1 MRILGIDPGTAI
13 LGWGVIDTDGD
24 DVSLVSYGALTTPAK
39 TPLCERLETLY
50 NGLAH
55 VLAEYRPDAAA
66 VEELF
71 FSKNVTT
78 ALAVGHAR
86 GITLLALQQAHVR
99 VFEYKPMAVKQ
110 AVVGYGH
117 ADKAQVQDLVRMT
130 LDLDHTPQPDDA
142 ADALAVAICHAYS
155 APMLARIE
163 EQTDVTTL

>member
-13 LGWGVIDTDGD
+13 MGWGVIDADSGD
-24 DVSLVSYGALTTPAK
+24 VGLVSYGALTTPAK
-39 TPLCERLETLY
+39 TPLPQRLELLY

-55 VLAEYRPDAAA
+55 VLAAYRPDAAA

-86 GITLLALQQAHVR
+86 GVAMLALQQAGVR
-99 VFEYKPMAVKQ
+99 IFEYKPMAVKQ

-117 ADKAQVQDLVRMT
+117 ADKQQMQHLVQMT
-130 LDLDHTPQPDDA
+130 LNLDHLPQPDDA
-142 ADALAVAICHAYS
+142 ADALAIAICHAYS
-155 APMLARIE
+155 APLLARIE
-163 EQTDVTTL
+163 EDS